1 MIREEKADGSTIGRE
16 FDNAGRMVA
25 MTDAARRAQDSTL
38 TTARYLYDPL
48 GRRTGKT
55 VRETPRDG
63 GPERVSRVWYGWDGD
78 RLTTT
83 QTDTT
88 RIQTVYLPGSFTP
101 LLRIETTAEELQKA
115 TRRSLAEKLQQDGGV
130 TFPPELVAL
139 LDRLEGELLS
149 GDISE
154 QSRQWLAQCGLTA
167 ERMRNQ
173 LEPVHIP
180 QRTLHLYHCDHRGLP
195 LALINE
201 EGQVDWSADYDAWGT
216 LLSENNPHSLVQD
229 LLLPGQQYDEET
241 GLYYNRHRYYNP
253 RQGRYITQDPIGLSG
268 GWNAYIYPL
277 DPVGWIDSIGLA
289 PNKYGHLKN
298 GGYGARPTQ
307 PPKPNPSK
315 LPGIAEKLMPKYSID
330 QASSEPNVFKTFFT
344 AFSPY
349 DYTPYCRKWVKPNLT
364 CTQWDDPSYPGMDT
378 KTARDYLSKEDW
390 PTDKLPVGY
399 TCAEPYLFP
408 DLDDVGGP
416 ATAGIDDLA
425 ELGVKGAQRIMRG
438 ARK

>member
-1 MIREEKADGSTIGRE
+1 VWRNNRISEDAENFYHHDSHGRLTGRDERLIRDGGSHCHHYHYDRQHRLVQYVRTQ
-16 FDNAGRMVA
+16 
-25 MTDAARRAQDSTL
+25 QDSTL
-38 TTARYLYDPL
+38 TTARHLYDPL

-63 GPERVSRVWYGWDGD
+63 SPERVSCVWYGWDGD

-101 LLRIETTAEELQKA
+101 LLRIETAAEELQKV

-139 LDRLEGELLS
+139 LDGLEGELLS

-201 EGQVDWSADYDAWGT
+201 EGHVDWSADYDAWGS

-229 LLLPGQQYDEET
+229 IRLPGQQYDEET
-241 GLYYNRHRYYNP
+241 GLHYNRHRYYNP

-268 GWNAYIYPL
+268 GWNTYVYPL
-277 DPVGWIDSIGLA
+277 NPVQFIDPLGLNACDLA
-289 PNKYGHLKN
+289 PEPTALCGNPLFT
-298 GGYGARPTQ
+298 GGMGSNTILDGLGR
-307 PPKPNPSK
+307 
-315 LPGIAEKLMPKYSID
+315 
-330 QASSEPNVFKTFFT
+330 
-344 AFSPY
+344 
-349 DYTPYCRKWVKPNLT
+349 
-364 CTQWDDPSYPGMDT
+364 
-378 KTARDYLSKEDW
+378 
-390 PTDKLPVGY
+390 VG
-399 TCAEPYLFP
+399 
-408 DLDDVGGP
+408 D
-416 ATAGIDDLA
+416 
-425 ELGVKGAQRIMRG
+425 
-438 ARK
+438 